1 MLIDQKKYQIVICDC
16 DERFIESFLDDDM
29 DAVVKQTAQYKIEKL
44 DDKLVFYILLINGK
58 KADQTIWEMFEFK
71 DCLFDSVLNK
81 YLDSDGNSVKL
92 NEFLE
97 NILLNKYSSEDYKQ
111 MLMEVIV

>member
-44 DDKLVFYILLINGK
+44 YDKLVFYILLINGK
-58 KADQTIWEMFEFK
+58 KADQTIWEMFESK
-71 DCLFDSVLNK
+71 YNKYMEVLRKIKSLNK
-81 YLDSDGNSVKL
+81 DFV
-92 NEFLE
+92 
-97 NILLNKYSSEDYKQ
+97 
-111 MLMEVIV
+111 

>member
-29 DAVVKQTAQYKIEKL
+29 DAVVKQTAQYKIKNL

-58 KADQTIWEMFEFK
+58 KTDQTNWDMFKSKYNKYIEVLRK
-71 DCLFDSVLNK
+71 IKSLNK
-81 YLDSDGNSVKL
+81 DF
-92 NEFLE
+92 EC
-97 NILLNKYSSEDYKQ
+97 
-111 MLMEVIV
+111 